1 MEKILHYNLKCILS
15 ENNLLDGCYHVY
27 LDVGS
32 NIGVQVRKLF
42 QPKEYPGAG
51 AIKVF
56 REAFGE
62 WVDTSYLTRLMLSPN
77 VTYSDDPAYICAVG
91 FEPNPRHAPGL
102 KEIERAYLDCAWR
115 AHFFTETAVSN
126 YTGST
131 KFYTDNWLEY
141 KVWKISISLHTRD
154 SDA

>member
-1 MEKILHYNLKCILS
+1 MNFQESDMGHSWNKRRLQRASAIGALFIFAILVLAYHHPLPLHNNLFYYLTESRYLTICIENISHYHLKCILS

-62 WVDTSYLTRLMLSPN
+62 
-77 VTYSDDPAYICAVG
+77 
-91 FEPNPRHAPGL
+91 
-102 KEIERAYLDCAWR
+102 
-115 AHFFTETAVSN
+115 
-126 YTGST
+126 
-131 KFYTDNWLEY
+131 
-141 KVWKISISLHTRD
+141 
-154 SDA
+154 